1 MKQFAFSLVV
11 FIAGIF
17 SVHSAK
23 APAIIEITRGQ
34 VQPDPVAIIDFLS
47 AANKDASAAGVNI
60 SDVITN
66 DLYNCGLFAPI
77 PKTDFVQPA
86 ADVQAKGLNFNQWQ
100 KTKARFIVTGK
111 VVLDSSSAMTVE
123 FRLYDVL
130 DKKQI
135 LAKSVSGDRKKWRR
149 LAHAVADLIYSRV
162 TNEAGFFN
170 TQIVYSEAVTKG
182 KKSSKRLMRM
192 DYDGHGVTPI
202 TDSKSLAMTP
212 RYSPSGQDIAYL
224 RIKNSAAEVFLINL
238 KNNYQQKLGKFEGMS
253 FAPRFSPDASSIV
266 MSLTKSGS
274 SAIYTMNLKSK
285 KMTRLT
291 DHVSIDTSPCYSPDG
306 TQLVFTSDRSG
317 REKIYI
323 MNTMGTDVR
332 RVSFGEGK
340 YSQPVW
346 SPRGDLIAFTKQEF
360 GEGGGFFIGVMAPDG
375 TGERMI
381 ANGWLVEA
389 PCWSANGRYLLF
401 TKQNSA
407 RDKSSLYMVDMT
419 GYNLR
424 PISTP
429 KEAEDGAW
437 SPLLQ

>member
-1 MKQFAFSLVV
+1 MKQFALFLLFLFTGISSAYSL
-11 FIAGIF
+11 
-17 SVHSAK
+17 K
-23 APAIIEITRGQ
+23 PPAIIEITRGQ
-34 VQPDPVAIIDFLS
+34 VQPDPVAVIDFLN
-47 AANKDASAAGVNI
+47 AADKDASAAGVNV

-77 PKTDFVQPA
+77 AKTDFVQPA
-86 ADVQAKGLNFNQWQ
+86 SDVQEKGVNFEQWQ

-111 VVLDSSSAMTVE
+111 VILDSSSAMTVE

-149 LAHAVADLIYSRV
+149 LAHAVADLMYSRI
-162 TNEAGFFN
+162 TNESGFFN
-170 TQIVYSEAVTKG
+170 TQIVYSEQVAKG
-182 KKSSKRLMRM
+182 KKSAKRLMRM

-224 RIKNSAAEVFLINL
+224 RINNSSAEVFLINL
-238 KNNYQQKLGKFEGMS
+238 KNNHQQKLGKFEGMS
-253 FAPRFSPDASSIV
+253 FAPRFAPDVSSIV

-285 KMTRLT
+285 KMIRLT

-306 TQLVFTSDRSG
+306 TQIVFTSDRSG

-332 RVSFGEGK
+332 RISFGEGK

-407 RDKSSLYMVDMT
+407 KDKSSLYMVDMT

-424 PISTP
+424 LINTP